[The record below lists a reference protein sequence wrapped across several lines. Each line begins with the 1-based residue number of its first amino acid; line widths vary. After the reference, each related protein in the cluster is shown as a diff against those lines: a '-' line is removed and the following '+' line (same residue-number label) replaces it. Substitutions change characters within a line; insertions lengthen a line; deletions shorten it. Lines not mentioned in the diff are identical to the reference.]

1 MEDVIFEA
9 ENLVDIVPILELL
22 VGEELQHPRH
32 PPYVLQQPRLLLQHN
47 CHPGGGEKIFQL
59 RTERK
64 EGKTS
69 VSEKRQQKIIFKK
82 ISKKGFLS

>member
-64 EGKTS
+64 ERP
-69 VSEKRQQKIIFKK
+69 VFRIRLHPNVDPNPRVI
-82 ISKKGFLS
+82 KKGNKK